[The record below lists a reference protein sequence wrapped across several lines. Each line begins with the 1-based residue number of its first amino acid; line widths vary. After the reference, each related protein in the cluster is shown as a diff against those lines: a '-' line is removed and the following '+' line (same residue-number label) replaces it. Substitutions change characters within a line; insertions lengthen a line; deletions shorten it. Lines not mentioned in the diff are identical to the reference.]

1 MKTLLLLGM
10 LSLSVVEMADA
21 GSVWVILEPPYDK
34 DLKPVKNAPLK
45 QWRIPTFGPKGTAPS
60 YFDTKSDCEAHR
72 KTMWYGEEKICFPLE
87 EFRRMTK

>member
-1 MKTLLLLGM
+1 MKTLLLVALTLFLAQM
-10 LSLSVVEMADA
+10 TFA

-45 QWRIPTFGPKGTAPS
+45 QWRIPTFGSKGTAPS

-72 KTMWYGEEKICFPLE
+72 KTMWYGEEKICFPRE